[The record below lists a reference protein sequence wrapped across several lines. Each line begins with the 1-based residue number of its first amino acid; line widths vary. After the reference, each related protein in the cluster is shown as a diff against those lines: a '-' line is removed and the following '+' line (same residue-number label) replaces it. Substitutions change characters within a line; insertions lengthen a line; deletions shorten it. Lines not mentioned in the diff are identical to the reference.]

1 MSEIQDVAR
10 RRELSNRVSRIA
22 SLVDLRLREL
32 EAKLL
37 NFDGDPPFEPTVS
50 LVPNVGSVQKFA
62 VYDFAYTLGATD
74 KAERPLFSINL
85 TMSLVFKLKEE
96 VPREEL
102 LAFGEIG
109 VVEIAHPYVR
119 EIVHNL
125 TFRMGLPPF
134 VLDVAPPVEGKV
146 QTAAD

>member
-1 MSEIQDVAR
+1 MR
-10 RRELSNRVSRIA
+10 RRLSNRVSRIA
-22 SLVDLRLREL
+22 SLVDLRVREL

-37 NFDGDPPFEPTVS
+37 NFAGDPPFEPTVS
-50 LVPNVGSVQKFA
+50 LVPNVGSVENFA
-62 VYDFAYTLGATD
+62 VYDFVYNLGATD
-74 KAERPLFSINL
+74 KANRPLFSVNL
-85 TMSLVFKLKEE
+85 TMNLVFKLK
-96 VPREEL
+96 VDATREEL

-134 VLDVAPPVEGKV
+134 VLDVAPPLESNG
-146 QTAAD
+146 ADDTGVS